1 MGAPLRDLHTSGKV
15 MCPREAG
22 GADELMRMKANK
34 AATALAIT
42 EFAPA
47 IDDDAD
53 GATGGGYGAPRLA
66 PALDDGVDGATDGG
80 DEPALASAGEAPL
93 IGGPPR
99 PAARSHAHGHW
110 GMRAGLHLLL
120 VALVGMGALLAA
132 RLTSVEESPFVAA
145 VPPVPLTGVRAIER
159 ADDAFLRPG
168 GSLRTAPSPLRTEPR
183 AVGGGGGAILR
194 LAENIGTE
202 SSLSEGTV
210 FAASGGGALADVID
224 PLLPHTYHRT
234 QPGDTIAGLA
244 AAYGVTEATILDN
257 NLEAHDDHLDE
268 GQTLLIPLQ
277 DGILHA
283 VAEGETLSSVVG
295 LYDNIDAETVVAFR
309 PNNLFDGRA
318 LTAGSYVLLPGAERK
333 PPPPPPVVEEGGNWY
348 GPPPPSDG
356 KFALPLAGWNA
367 ITDTFGTYRGEGRIH
382 EGIDLGLW
390 GYWKSPIFASCSGTV
405 TRVAW
410 WDYSYGYHV
419 IINCG
424 DGWETLYA
432 HFSSISVEWGQVME
446 QGDVLGYSGSTGF
459 STGEHL
465 HFEIR
470 HGGIPL
476 DPEQYL
482 DFRG

>member
-1 MGAPLRDLHTSGKV
+1 MGARLRDLHDSGKV
-15 MCPREAG
+15 MCPREPE
-22 GADELMRMKANK
+22 GADEPMRMKANK

-42 EFAPA
+42 DFAPA
-47 IDDDAD
+47 TDDGAD
-53 GATGGGYGAPRLA
+53 GDGDDA
-66 PALDDGVDGATDGG
+66 PALAPVIDDGADGVDDGG
-80 DEPALASAGEAPL
+80 DAALASTGEAAL

-110 GMRAGLHLLL
+110 GMRAGLHVLL

-145 VPPVPLTGVRAIER
+145 VPPVPLSGVRAIER
-159 ADDAFLRPG
+159 AGDAFLRPG
-168 GSLRTAPSPLRTEPR
+168 GSLRTAPSPLRSAPR

-224 PLLPHTYHRT
+224 PLLPHTYHTT
-234 QPGDTIAGLA
+234 QPGDTIAALA
-244 AAYGVTEATILDN
+244 AFYGVTEATILDN

-283 VAEGETLSSVVG
+283 VSEGETLSSVVG
-295 LYDNIDAETVVAFR
+295 LYDNIDAATVVDFR

-318 LTAGSYVLLPGAERK
+318 LTAGTYVLLPGAERK
-333 PPPPPPVVEEGGNWY
+333 PPPPPPVVEDGGNWY

-432 HFSSISVEWGQVME
+432 HFSSISVEWGQTVE
-446 QGDVLGYSGSTGF
+446 QGEVLGYSGSTGF

-482 DFRG
+482 GFRG